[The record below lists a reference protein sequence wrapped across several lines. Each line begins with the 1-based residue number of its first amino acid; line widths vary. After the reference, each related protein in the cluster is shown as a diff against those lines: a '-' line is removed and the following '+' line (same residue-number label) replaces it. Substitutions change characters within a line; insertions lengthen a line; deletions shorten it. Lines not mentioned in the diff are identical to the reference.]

1 MAEAEE
7 DLTNQYNTPLTPDE
21 ETRYQEWA
29 KQNHREGDSFDYD
42 MRGAWKEGIQA
53 DPSTGHFPDT
63 YKKPNHPTF
72 SDESQYHGADGRMG
86 GHWKYDETGSET
98 LQPYSE
104 RYEQGGKVEKIQ
116 QQMDDP
122 EHGSW
127 HDDGQHHI
135 YTPHPSF
142 FAEVEPQDLVD
153 HFDQHHPADHRL
165 NLP

>member
-1 MAEAEE
+1 MAEPEEE
-7 DLTNQYNTPLTPDE
+7 DLTDKYNTPLTPE
-21 ETRYQEWA
+21 EEQRYQEWA
-29 KQNHREGDSFDYD
+29 KQNHRESDTFDYD

-72 SDESQYHGADGRMG
+72 SDQSQYHGADGRYG
-86 GHWKYDETGSET
+86 GHWDYDETGTET
-98 LQPYSE
+98 LQPY
-104 RYEQGGKVEKIQ
+104 QKQDPTPKIQ

-127 HDDGQHHI
+127 HDDGKYQI

-142 FAEVEPQDLVD
+142 FAEVEPQALVD
-153 HFDQHHPADHRL
+153 HFDRNHPDDHKL